1 MKTRNKAIIDVIG
14 IRLMYAI
21 VINFYIILIV
31 AMFGDHTV
39 EVIFNH
45 YNEAYIEYIIYIII
59 FPIMTYSLLCD
70 IKRRRRRKKQMKGI
84 QKAIYEYI
92 KKSKQLGLDYVPTR
106 TLIEEMKKIRE
117 NKDWEPKVSQAL
129 YQLQKSRK
137 FKRPLI
143 KKVYSKDNQLL
154 GYTTIEDKRK
164 L

>member
-1 MKTRNKAIIDVIG
+1 MNSRTKGFFEALG
-14 IRLMYAI
+14 IRLMYAV
-21 VINFYIILIV
+21 VINFYIIIVV
-31 AMFGDHTV
+31 AMIGDHTV

-45 YNEAYIEYIIYIII
+45 YNEAHIEYIIYIII
-59 FPIMTYSLLCD
+59 FPIMTYALLSD
-70 IKRRRRRKKQMKGI
+70 IKKRRRRKRQMKGI

-117 NKDWEPKVSQAL
+117 DKDWEPKVSQAL

-154 GYTTIEDKRK
+154 GYTTIEDKTK